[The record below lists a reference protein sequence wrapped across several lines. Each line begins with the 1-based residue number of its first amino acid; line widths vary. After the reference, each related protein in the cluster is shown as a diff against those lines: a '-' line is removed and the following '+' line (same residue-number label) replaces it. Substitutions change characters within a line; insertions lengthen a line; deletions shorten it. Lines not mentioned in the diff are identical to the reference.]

1 MLLVGA
7 GLLARSLAAVYRG
20 PGFDP
25 RPVALL
31 RLRPSLVGQSAA
43 RAKAF
48 QEQVIRRLEALPGVV
63 AASPADM
70 PPLPD
75 WGWVRPAWL
84 PGREPAD
91 RARAIQVTGNI
102 VGPHYFK
109 TLGVPLLEG
118 RDFESSDRPA
128 TPLVTIVDE
137 TLARQLWPDGGAA
150 GQTLMLN
157 GQAHRVVG
165 IVRATRYRHAGE
177 PLGPFAY
184 TNFWQTPS
192 IDRAPIDSRTHVRVA
207 GDVRAMLPLI
217 RREIAGIDPTVPI
230 SEDRP
235 LTEWLDY
242 SFLAVRAA
250 GVMLGCF
257 SALALFLSAIGLYGV
272 VAATVSQ
279 RTREIAI
286 RMALGA
292 ERDDV
297 ARLVVAHGAT
307 LAAIG
312 TAIGLPAAWASSRW
326 IASLLYG
333 VDAFDPATT
342 AVTALVLIGV
352 ALLASFLPARR
363 ALRVDPM
370 VALRYE

>member
-1 MLLVGA
+1 MFSLRSRRGGWRWPRSRARDAIVIAQVALSLVLLVGA

-48 QEQVIRRLEALPGVV
+48 QEEVIRRLEALPGVV

-91 RARAIQVTGNI
+91 RALALQVTGNI
-102 VGPHYFK
+102 VGPHYFR

-150 GQTLMLN
+150 GQT
-157 GQAHRVVG
+157 
-165 IVRATRYRHAGE
+165 
-177 PLGPFAY
+177 
-184 TNFWQTPS
+184 
-192 IDRAPIDSRTHVRVA
+192 
-207 GDVRAMLPLI
+207 
-217 RREIAGIDPTVPI
+217 
-230 SEDRP
+230 
-235 LTEWLDY
+235 
-242 SFLAVRAA
+242 
-250 GVMLGCF
+250 
-257 SALALFLSAIGLYGV
+257 
-272 VAATVSQ
+272 
-279 RTREIAI
+279 
-286 RMALGA
+286 
-292 ERDDV
+292 
-297 ARLVVAHGAT
+297 
-307 LAAIG
+307 
-312 TAIGLPAAWASSRW
+312 
-326 IASLLYG
+326 
-333 VDAFDPATT
+333 
-342 AVTALVLIGV
+342 
-352 ALLASFLPARR
+352 
-363 ALRVDPM
+363 
-370 VALRYE
+370 